1 MKIIVTANI
10 VPFMPGGAD
19 YHING
24 LTDNLRLQG
33 HEVEL
38 LRFPF
43 RFSPEQDVKRLMDF
57 CEGTD
62 LRMPN
67 GVSVDRVISLQF
79 PAYGV
84 QHDEHSVWVMH
95 QHRAAYELF
104 DEQTASSGMQTLRPE
119 VIDFDNRVLANAKR
133 LFANSHRVAERLQT
147 YNGLDAQALYH
158 PPHGEEHFYCGEAE
172 PYIFYPSRLEGLKRQ
187 DLLIK
192 AAAHLKTPVKILIG
206 GSGGQARAYQQLIND
221 LDVGDKVRLIG
232 RFSEA
237 EKLALYAKSLA
248 VFFGPFDEDY
258 GYITLEAMLSSK
270 AVITCSDSGGPL
282 EFVEEAETGFVVEP
296 EPELIAE
303 RIDYLYS
310 NPAKARDMGLA
321 GRAAYANK
329 NISWEHVASQL
340 LGER

>member
-33 HEVEL
+33 HSVEL

-43 RFSPEQDVKRLMDF
+43 RFSPESDIERMMAF

-62 LRMPN
+62 LRAPN
-67 GVSVDRVISLQF
+67 GVAVDKVISLQF

-84 QHDEHSVWVMH
+84 QHHDQSIWVMH
-95 QHRAAYELF
+95 QHRAAYELY
-104 DEQTASSGMQTLRPE
+104 DENTASEGLKALRPE
-119 VIDFDNRVLANAKR
+119 VAAFDVRVLSKAKR
-133 LFANSHRVAERLQT
+133 LFANSQCVANRLQT
-147 YNGLDAQALYH
+147 YNGLSAQPLYH
-158 PPHGEEHFYCGEAE
+158 PPHGAERFYCASAE

-187 DLLIK
+187 DLLIR
-192 AAAHLKTPVKILIG
+192 AAAHLTTPVKILIG
-206 GSGGQARAYQQLIND
+206 GDGGQLRRYQQLIQD
-221 LDVGDKVRLIG
+221 LGVADKVRLIG

-237 EKLALYAKSLA
+237 EKLALYAKSLG

-270 AVITCSDSGGPL
+270 PVITCSDSGGPL
-282 EFVEEAETGFVVEP
+282 EFVEDGETGFVVEP
-296 EPELIAE
+296 KPEDIAE
-303 RIDYLYS
+303 RLDFLYS
-310 NPAKARDMGLA
+310 NQNKAQAMGRA
-321 GRAAYANK
+321 GRDAFEQKGIA
-329 NISWEHVASQL
+329 WEHVIEQL
-340 LGER
+340 LA

>member
-1 MKIIVTANI
+1 VKIIVTANI

-24 LTDNLRLQG
+24 LTENLRAQG
-33 HEVEL
+33 HQVEL

-43 RFSPEQDVKRLMDF
+43 RFSPEKDIERMMDM
-57 CEGTD
+57 CEATD
-62 LRMPN
+62 LQTPN

-84 QHDEHSVWVMH
+84 QHDNHSVWVMH

-104 DEQTASSGMQTLRPE
+104 NEQTASEGLKTLRPQ
-119 VIDFDNRVLANAKR
+119 IKDFDSRVLANVER
-133 LFANSHRVAERLQT
+133 LFANSQCVADRLQR
-147 YNGLDAQALYH
+147 YNGLTAEPLYH
-158 PPHGEEHFYCGEAE
+158 PPHKAEQFYCTEAE

-187 DLLIK
+187 DLLIR

-206 GSGGQARAYQQLIND
+206 GDGGQARTYQQLIQD
-221 LDVGDKVRLIG
+221 LDVADSVRLIG

-270 AVITCSDSGGPL
+270 AVITCTDSGGPL
-282 EFVEEAETGFVVEP
+282 EFVSDSETGFVVEP
-296 EPELIAE
+296 SPEIIAE
-303 RIDYLYS
+303 KIDYLYTHQRQ
-310 NPAKARDMGLA
+310 AREMGQA
-321 GRAAYANK
+321 GKERYQQQG
-329 NISWEHVASQL
+329 ISWEHVIEQL
-340 LGER
+340 LAE

>member
-24 LTDNLRLQG
+24 LSDQLRLQG
-33 HEVEL
+33 HTVEL

-43 RFSPEQDVKRLMDF
+43 RFSPESDIERMMVF

-62 LRMPN
+62 LRAPN
-67 GVSVDRVISLQF
+67 GVAVDKVISLQF

-84 QHDEHSVWVMH
+84 QHDNLSVWVMH

-104 DEQTASSGMQTLRPE
+104 DENTASEGLKKLRPE
-119 VIDFDNRVLANAKR
+119 IADFDLRTLSKAKH
-133 LFANSHRVAERLQT
+133 LFANSQCVANRLQT
-147 YNGLDAQALYH
+147 YNGLSAKPLYH
-158 PPHGEEHFYCGEAE
+158 PPHGAERFYCESAE

-192 AAAHLKTPVKILIG
+192 AAAHLTTPVKILIG
-206 GSGGQARAYQQLIND
+206 GDGGQLRRYQQLIQD
-221 LDVGDKVRLIG
+221 LDVADKVRLIG

-237 EKLALYAKSLA
+237 EKLALYAKSLG

-270 AVITCSDSGGPL
+270 PVITCSDSGGPL
-282 EFVEEAETGFVVEP
+282 EFVEDGETGFVVEP
-296 EPELIAE
+296 KPEDIAQ
-303 RIDYLYS
+303 RIDFLYS
-310 NPAKARDMGLA
+310 NQAKAQAMGRA
-321 GRAAYANK
+321 GRDAYTQKGIAWDNV
-329 NISWEHVASQL
+329 IEQL
-340 LGER
+340 LA